1 MGLWAVA
8 MVLEIDQEQVRVLK
22 RALEARVRDMQ
33 LRLGGEPGDDGF
45 RRELRISTQLL
56 RQVEAIERTSL
67 NRRMMTSEPDEPYVL
82 VSTPAG
88 LCVFSCNRE
97 RRRTHTERRDETY
110 REAAKYA

>member
-1 MGLWAVA
+1 MMLRAAA

-56 RQVEAIERTSL
+56 RHVEAMERQAGLASWVT
-67 NRRMMTSEPDEPYVL
+67 RRNESEPEDDAP
-82 VSTPAG
+82 
-88 LCVFSCNRE
+88 
-97 RRRTHTERRDETY
+97 
-110 REAAKYA
+110 